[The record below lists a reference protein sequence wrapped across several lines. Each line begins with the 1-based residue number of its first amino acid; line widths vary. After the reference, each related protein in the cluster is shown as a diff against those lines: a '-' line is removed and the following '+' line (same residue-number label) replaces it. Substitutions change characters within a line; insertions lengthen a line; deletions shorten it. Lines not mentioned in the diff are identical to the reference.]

1 MQSVITQKLMFFSHG
16 FINYA
21 ITFSMSW
28 EDLIKTY
35 NIKIHKDLNYIYDC
49 YFVPDY
55 SFNIT
60 L

>member
-1 MQSVITQKLMFFSHG
+1 MFFSHD

-21 ITFSMSW
+21 IIFSMSW
-28 EDLIKTY
+28 QDLIKTY